1 MYNKSIYFKALSFL
15 ILVSASVFTF
25 AQETTYTGIEFTGV
39 FGGTTYD
46 GNYYT
51 FPSGSE
57 VWGGFAN
64 EDVSIYPLTFTD
76 GGQITFT
83 GSTAGTDAEV
93 YFRFEYNPYPDT
105 EPSFNTISVTISGLN
120 NAPYSIDIPSQGGN
134 TYSSFI
140 LYVATPDA
148 PVSLTDV
155 SLTATFSSTDVY
167 GCIDPLAVD
176 YNINATSQLMDQY
189 GNIMC
194 TYDSCENTPGNGCMY
209 ANSFGPFNEWFGSYE
224 CELYGGTP
232 CTGETEGCTDAA
244 ANNYN
249 PNATNDDG
257 SCNYQTGLVWS
268 DEFEASNLDP
278 TKWDYDI
285 GQGSWGW
292 GNNEL
297 QYYTNSISNVM
308 LDNGYLRITAK
319 NEQFGAAN
327 YTSARIKSKGLFEFM
342 YGRVDA
348 RIQVP
353 IGQGLWPAFWMLGA
367 NIDDVSWPQCGE
379 IDIME
384 HINTEA
390 LIHGTHHYNNNGHQY
405 SGGSAVCNAGEF
417 NVYSIEWSPL
427 SIKWFLNESMFYEAD
442 ISSNSVSKEE
452 FHEPFFFLI
461 NLAVGGNWPGS
472 PNASTQFPSVMLV
485 DYVRVYQE
493 NAGCSEDVDNDGL
506 VTVVDILLVLTEYGC
521 ATECLHDIN
530 IDGVINVSD
539 ILMILAAFGAE
550 C

>member
-25 AQETTYTGIEFTGV
+25 AQETTYTDIEFTGV

>member
-1 MYNKSIYFKALSFL
+1 MYNKYLHFKIFSFL
-15 ILVSASVFTF
+15 ILITTSVFVF
-25 AQETTYTGIEFTGV
+25 AQETTYTGIEFTGL
-39 FGGTTYD
+39 FGGTAYD
-46 GNYYT
+46 GNYYN

-76 GGQITFT
+76 GGEITFT
-83 GSTAGTDAEV
+83 GSTTGTDAEV

-105 EPSFNTISVTISGLN
+105 EPSFNTISVTVSGMN
-120 NAPYSIDIPSQGGN
+120 NAPYSIDIPSQGAN
-134 TYSSFI
+134 TYSSFL
-140 LYVATPDA
+140 LYVATSDA
-148 PVSLTDV
+148 PVSLTEV

-189 GNIMC
+189 GNVMC

-224 CELYGGTP
+224 CLSYGGTP
-232 CTGETEGCTDAA
+232 CTGEILGCTDAS

-308 LDNGYLRITAK
+308 LDNGYLKITAK

-327 YTSARIKSKGLFEFM
+327 YTSARIKSKGLFEFT

-353 IGQGLWPAFWMLGA
+353 LGQGLWPAFWMLGA

-427 SIKWFLNESMFYEAD
+427 SIKWFLNESMYYEAD

-472 PNASTQFPSVMLV
+472 PNAYTQFPAVMLV

-493 NAGCSEDVDNDGL
+493 NAGCGEDVDNDGL

-530 IDGVINVSD
+530 NDGVVNVSD

>member
-1 MYNKSIYFKALSFL
+1 MYNTAIYFKALSFL
-15 ILVSASVFTF
+15 FLVSASVFTS
-25 AQETTYTGIEFTGV
+25 AQETTYTDIEFTGV

-76 GGQITFT
+76 GGEITFT

-105 EPSFNTISVTISGLN
+105 EPSFNTVSVTVSGMN
-120 NAPYSIDIPSQGGN
+120 DAPYSIELPSQGAN
-134 TYSSFI
+134 TYSSFL
-140 LYVATPDA
+140 LYVGTPDS

-155 SLTATFSSTDVY
+155 SLAATFSSTDVY
-167 GCIDPLAVD
+167 GCIDPLADD
-176 YNINATSQLMDQY
+176 YNTNATSQLMDQN

-194 TYDSCENTPGNGCMY
+194 TYDSCANTPGNGCMY
-209 ANSFGPFNEWFGSYE
+209 SNSFGPFNEWFGSSE

-319 NEQFGAAN
+319 NEQFGGAN

-353 IGQGLWPAFWMLGA
+353 IGQGLWPAFWMLGG
-367 NIDDVSWPQCGE
+367 NIDNVSWPQCGE

-427 SIKWFLNESMFYEAD
+427 SIKWFLNDSMFYEAD

-506 VTVVDILLVLTEYGC
+506 VTVADILLVLTEYGC
-521 ATECLHDIN
+521 VTQCLNDIN

-539 ILMILAAFGAE
+539 ILMILAAFGTE

>member
-1 MYNKSIYFKALSFL
+1 
-15 ILVSASVFTF
+15 
-25 AQETTYTGIEFTGV
+25 
-39 FGGTTYD
+39 
-46 GNYYT
+46 
-51 FPSGSE
+51 
-57 VWGGFAN
+57 
-64 EDVSIYPLTFTD
+64 
-76 GGQITFT
+76 
-83 GSTAGTDAEV
+83 
-93 YFRFEYNPYPDT
+93 
-105 EPSFNTISVTISGLN
+105 
-120 NAPYSIDIPSQGGN
+120 
-134 TYSSFI
+134 
-140 LYVATPDA
+140 
-148 PVSLTDV
+148 
-155 SLTATFSSTDVY
+155 
-167 GCIDPLAVD
+167 
-176 YNINATSQLMDQY
+176 
-189 GNIMC
+189 
-194 TYDSCENTPGNGCMY
+194 
-209 ANSFGPFNEWFGSYE
+209 
-224 CELYGGTP
+224 
-232 CTGETEGCTDAA
+232 
-244 ANNYN
+244 
-249 PNATNDDG
+249 
-257 SCNYQTGLVWS
+257 
-268 DEFEASNLDP
+268 
-278 TKWDYDI
+278 
-285 GQGSWGW
+285 
-292 GNNEL
+292 
-297 QYYTNSISNVM
+297 M

-319 NEQFGAAN
+319 NEQFGSAN

-427 SIKWFLNESMFYEAD
+427 SIKWFLNDSMFYEAD

-521 ATECLHDIN
+521 ANECLHDIN

-539 ILMILAAFGAE
+539 ILMILAAFGTE

>member
-1 MYNKSIYFKALSFL
+1 MYHKYRYFKTLSFL
-15 ILVSASVFTF
+15 LLVSASVYTY
-25 AQETTYTGIEFTGV
+25 AQETIYSGVVFSGV

-46 GNYYT
+46 GNYYN

-64 EDVSIYPLTFTD
+64 EDLSIYPITFAD
-76 GGQITFT
+76 GGEITFT
-83 GSTAGTDAEV
+83 GSTAGTDTEV

-105 EPSFNTISVTISGLN
+105 EPSFNTVSVTVSGMDD
-120 NAPYSIDIPSQGGN
+120 APYSIELPSQGTN
-134 TYSSFI
+134 TYSSF
-140 LYVATPDA
+140 LMYVATPDS

-176 YNINATSQLMDQY
+176 YNVNATSQLMDQN

-194 TYDSCENTPGNGCMY
+194 TYDSCANTPGNGCMY
-209 ANSFGPFNEWFGSYE
+209 SNSFGLFNEWFGSSE

-308 LDNGYLRITAK
+308 LDNGYLKITAR

-353 IGQGLWPAFWMLGA
+353 IGQGLWPAFWMLGG
-367 NIDDVSWPQCGE
+367 NIDNVSWPQCGE

-390 LIHGTHHYNNNGHQY
+390 IIHGTHHYNNNGHQY

-427 SIKWFLNESMFYEAD
+427 SIKWFLNDSMYYEAD

-506 VTVVDILLVLTEYGC
+506 VTVTDILLVLTEYGC
-521 ATECLHDIN
+521 ASVCVNDIN
-530 IDGVINVSD
+530 IDGVINVTD